1 MNQIGVT
8 IEERVINAVNLSF
21 SSGRN
26 IGMLMERERGRANFP
41 TLISSLLEDRR
52 IFGGNNTS
60 MYSPYVVEN
69 LFSNS
74 GGYSV
79 NLYGVRIVGAGSKPA
94 EVTVKHQYPNIQTL
108 IATTVQNA
116 TATEPQITE
125 VVPSDVNIG
134 DSFTITINGTNF
146 TFVATAAT
154 VANVITGLV
163 TAVNAGA
170 QPVTASNGTTKVVL
184 TADADDV
191 PFTVTTST
199 INVATPNDNIFKLK
213 AGYQGVEDPGTWGN
227 DLKVRVYPVGD
238 PQGSNDGYLLQVF
251 YKNALAES
259 YVAATWAN
267 LEAQVNA
274 RSEYVMM
281 EEIDYTKSVTL
292 GVFQGNLSG
301 GVYNAPTENQF
312 YPDYDDDTQEPL
324 GMALFDGLDVQILC
338 CPEVYNVAFAKACQ
352 EYAEAKKK
360 FFVFN
365 LPYLATESV
374 AMSYYQELI
383 TGDPSFCASYLNWA
397 EVNDGNGGRIWI
409 PSIGYVLGSG
419 YIKRAG
425 LYNGAVWTPPAGIE
439 TTSRGIYRFTHN
451 TLTDDVINRYVTNW
465 RTNVVKQLR
474 EVGYIIWSSRT
485 YSSNKLF
492 ESIHVRIETNWLVE
506 NLPQVNQQYIQRLFS
521 PSLQKEMLA
530 SNTVWWKLIYE
541 RGGVESTVPFNEAVV
556 ITITVDPADRK
567 HVSMD
572 VAWIPPE
579 TVEHLH
585 IRLSRNDGVLV
596 LNA

>member
-26 IGMLMERERGRANFP
+26 IGMLMERERGRANMP

-52 IFGGNNTS
+52 IFGGNNPA

-69 LFSNS
+69 LFANC

-79 NLYGVRIVGAGSKPA
+79 NLYGVRIVGAGSTAA
-94 EVTVKHQYPNIQTL
+94 EVTVKHQHSNNQTL
-108 IATTVQNA
+108 TATTVQNA
-116 TATEPQITE
+116 TATDPQITE
-125 VVPSDVNIG
+125 VIPANITIG
-134 DSFTITINGTNF
+134 DTFTVTINGTNF
-146 TFVATAAT
+146 TFTAAATT
-154 VANVITGLV
+154 VSSVVAGLL
-163 TAVNAGA
+163 ALINAGA
-170 QPVTASNGTTKVVL
+170 EPVTASNGTTKLVL
-184 TADADDV
+184 TGDADDV
-191 PFTVTTST
+191 PFTVVTST
-199 INVATPNDNIFKLK
+199 TNVASPNDSIFTLG
-213 AGYQGVEDPGTWGN
+213 AGYQGTEDVGTWGN
-227 DLKVRVYPVGD
+227 DLKVKVYPVGD

-251 YKNALAES
+251 YKNSLAES
-259 YVAATWAN
+259 YVASTWAN
-267 LEAQVNA
+267 MEAQINA
-274 RSEYVMM
+274 RSEYVFMT
-281 EEIDYTKSVTL
+281 EVDYTKSVTL
-292 GVFQGNLSG
+292 GVFEGALTG
-301 GVYNAPTENQF
+301 GTYTAPDENQF
-312 YPDYDDDTQEPL
+312 YPAYDDDTQEPL
-324 GMALFDGLDVQILC
+324 GMALYDGIDVQILA
-338 CPEVYNVAFAKACQ
+338 CPEVFNVAFSKACQ
-352 EYAEAKKK
+352 EYCETKKK

-374 AMSYYQELI
+374 ANAYYNELI
-383 TGDPSFCASYLNWA
+383 TGDPSFSASYLNWA
-397 EVNDGNGGRIWI
+397 EVNDGAGGKIWI

-451 TLTDDVINRYVTNW
+451 TITNDIIDRYVTNW
-465 RTNVVKQLR
+465 RTNVIKQLR
-474 EVGYIIWSSRT
+474 EIGYVIWSSRT

-492 ESIHVRIETNWLVE
+492 ESIHVRIETNWLIE
-506 NLPQVNQQYIQRLFS
+506 NLPQVNQQFVQRLFS

-530 SNTVWWKLIYE
+530 NNTIWWKLIYE
-541 RGGVESTVPFNEAVV
+541 RGGVESTVPFRDAVV
-556 ITITVDPADRK
+556 ITITVDPTDRK

-579 TVEHLH
+579 TVEHIH

-596 LNA
+596 LNS